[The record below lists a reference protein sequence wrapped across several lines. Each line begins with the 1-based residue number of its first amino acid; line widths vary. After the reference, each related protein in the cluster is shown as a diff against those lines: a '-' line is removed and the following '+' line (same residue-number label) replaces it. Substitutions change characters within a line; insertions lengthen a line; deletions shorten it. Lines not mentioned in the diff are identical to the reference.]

1 MLVIPVIDI
10 KNGRCVRVFEGH
22 KKYTEYY
29 CQNPI
34 SVARLFRKENFK
46 TLHITDLD
54 GAVEGEV
61 RNYQTIHEIAHS
73 IDIPIQIGGGIRT
86 FDVAKKMIEDLGVY
100 RVVIGTAAITNPE
113 LVKQIIKEY
122 GSSKVVIG
130 IDEKLNNV
138 VKNGWVDYANVTP
151 LDFAKMME
159 DIGVKRIIYQD
170 VTRVGNLSGPH
181 IERLVQ
187 IAENTKLRITSA
199 GGVNDYRDLQK
210 LKQIEHLGIDSVMI
224 SRALYEN
231 KFPCQMLWRDIECAD
246 LSLELPAVK
255 G

>member
-10 KNGRCVRVFEGH
+10 KNGKTARAFEGH
-22 KKYTEYY
+22 KNYTEYY
-29 CQNPI
+29 CESPL
-34 SVARLFRKENFK
+34 STARLFRKENFK

-54 GAVEGEV
+54 GAVEGQM
-61 RNYQTIHEIAHS
+61 RNFHTIYEIAHS
-73 IDIPIQIGGGIRT
+73 IDIPIQIGGGVRN
-86 FDVAKKMIEDLGVY
+86 FEVAKRMIEDLGVY

-122 GSSKVVIG
+122 GASKIAIG

-138 VKNGWVDYANVTP
+138 VKNGWIDYANITP

-159 DIGVKRIIYQD
+159 DIGVKRVIYQD

-181 IERLVQ
+181 IERLVE
-187 IAENTKLRITSA
+187 IAENTNLRITSA

-210 LKQIEHLGIDSVMI
+210 LKEIEHLGIDSVMI

-231 KFPCQMLWRDIECAD
+231 KFPCQMLWRDIECQD
-246 LSLELPAVK
+246 LSLELPSVK